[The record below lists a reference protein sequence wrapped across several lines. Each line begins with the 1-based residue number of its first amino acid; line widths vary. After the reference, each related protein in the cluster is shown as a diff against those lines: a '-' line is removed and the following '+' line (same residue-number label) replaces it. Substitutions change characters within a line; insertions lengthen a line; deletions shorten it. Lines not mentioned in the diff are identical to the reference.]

1 MKISFELE
9 PDDIERFHEALAR
22 AERRVACAE
31 ECDIVHAA
39 RHSLET
45 LPIAT
50 APGYIRR
57 RILQVQVLLD
67 MVEDEAWA
75 LPQLERGEVLR
86 LLAYFS
92 DPEDLIP
99 DEVAVIGLLD
109 DAIMLEL
116 LMRKIR
122 HVMTA
127 YDEFCAAR
135 SAQPAASG
143 SDQRIAQARALAR
156 LRDRLHTR
164 MRRRTVRAAL
174 ADAAG
179 PLSIQG

>member
-1 MKISFELE
+1 
-9 PDDIERFHEALAR
+9 
-22 AERRVACAE
+22 
-31 ECDIVHAA
+31 
-39 RHSLET
+39 
-45 LPIAT
+45 
-50 APGYIRR
+50 
-57 RILQVQVLLD
+57 
-67 MVEDEAWA
+67 
-75 LPQLERGEVLR
+75 
-86 LLAYFS
+86 LAYFS